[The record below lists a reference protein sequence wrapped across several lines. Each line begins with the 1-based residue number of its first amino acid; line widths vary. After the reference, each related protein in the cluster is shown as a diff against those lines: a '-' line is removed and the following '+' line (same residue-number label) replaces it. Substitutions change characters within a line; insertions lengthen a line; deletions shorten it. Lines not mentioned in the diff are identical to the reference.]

1 MAYRF
6 SRPMLPMTLR
16 AWVPQV
22 VDRLIYTGE
31 GQ

>member
-1 MAYRF
+1 MAYRC
-6 SRPMLPMTLR
+6 SRPMLPMALR
-16 AWVPQV
+16 AWVPQG